1 MAGKVRG
8 MKVINENLSKAI
20 KGIEG
25 DITKGLKVGL
35 IEIQHDATLKAPVE
49 FGTLRNSS
57 FTDVVKTIT
66 GKIKARVGFVAK
78 YAPYVHEAPMT
89 LEGVPRPSPHKGVY
103 WQGGENKFLEK
114 ALKEGTPR
122 LIATIKRF
130 AKR

>member
-1 MAGKVRG
+1 M
-8 MKVINENLSKAI
+8 
-20 KGIEG
+20 KGILQ
-25 DITKGLKVGL
+25 KGLKVGL
-35 IEIQHDATLKAPVE
+35 IKIQHEATLKAPVE

-57 FTDVVKTIT
+57 FTDVIKTIT

-89 LEGVPRPSPHKGVY
+89 LEGIPRPSPHKGVY

-114 ALKEGTPR
+114 ALKEGAAG
-122 LIATIKRF
+122 LIATVKRF